1 MKIVFHIGFFKTAT
15 TFLENNI
22 YIKQSNLN
30 YINLKNKYEIEKI
43 LYFIKNSTSNE
54 FRKNYKKFA
63 TLTKNLDWSE
73 NMTNIISAVGIT
85 DVLTQKNIHLD
96 LLVILKRI
104 KRIFNFNKNKIKILV
119 TYRKQD
125 SYILSRYAE
134 NRDYFIKVK
143 KSWSSFYDLQKDI
156 ENVHLKKKTK
166 EKTFFQSLKYSLI
179 LNKCVKIFGKNNV
192 KFINYELLNK
202 NSKLFLKNIFLFME
216 IKKFSYLNIS
226 PINKSKK
233 NESYYYLKGPK
244 IKKII
249 YRNLNNKDYL
259 KKFFF
264 RKLKF
269 FTYIC
274 LKIFIFFLRRIFI
287 ENQINYDKNLIKKI
301 NIYYK
306 IDNKKMSKL
315 KSLIVR

>member
-15 TFLENNI
+15 TYLENNI

-30 YINLKNKYEIEKI
+30 YMNLNNKYEIEKI

-63 TLTKNLDWSE
+63 NLTKNLNWSE

-156 ENVHLKKKTK
+156 ENVHLKKK
-166 EKTFFQSLKYSLI
+166 LK
-179 LNKCVKIFGKNNV
+179 K
-192 KFINYELLNK
+192 
-202 NSKLFLKNIFLFME
+202 KLFFK
-216 IKKFSYLNIS
+216 
-226 PINKSKK
+226 
-233 NESYYYLKGPK
+233 
-244 IKKII
+244 
-249 YRNLNNKDYL
+249 
-259 KKFFF
+259 
-264 RKLKF
+264 
-269 FTYIC
+269 
-274 LKIFIFFLRRIFI
+274 
-287 ENQINYDKNLIKKI
+287 
-301 NIYYK
+301 
-306 IDNKKMSKL
+306 
-315 KSLIVR
+315 V